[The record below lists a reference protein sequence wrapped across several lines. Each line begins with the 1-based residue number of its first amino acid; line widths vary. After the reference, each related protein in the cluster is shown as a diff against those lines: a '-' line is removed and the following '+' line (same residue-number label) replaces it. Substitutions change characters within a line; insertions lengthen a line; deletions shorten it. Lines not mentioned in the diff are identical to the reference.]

1 MFFKN
6 LMGSV
11 LSEYP
16 SQVRD
21 PGRGRLGTCLSGTNC
36 SSNCQKHQLHGAM
49 RFCEHGSFPLS
60 SLGLSPLLSQKVF
73 KPPSPSMGNSCLP
86 FKPQFGCHFL
96 QDLSFS
102 DGTSLPC
109 FLKSVVL
116 SHHNS
121 QVSVGQS
128 SASHVDA
135 FLSPHL
141 ELKIT
146 SIPHSC

>member
-1 MFFKN
+1 MMFN

-16 SQVRD
+16 SQARE
-21 PGRGRLGTCLSGTNC
+21 PGRRRLGTC
-36 SSNCQKHQLHGAM
+36 CQEQTAAATARSASCTGAV
-49 RFCEHGSFPLS
+49 RFCEQDSFPLS
-60 SLGLSPLLSQKVF
+60 SLGLSLFSLRRSLSHPA
-73 KPPSPSMGNSCLP
+73 PPWEIPACRSNPSSGVSSSRTCP
-86 FKPQFGCHFL
+86 SAG
-96 QDLSFS
+96 

-109 FLKSVVL
+109 FLKSMVL

-121 QVSVGQS
+121 QVSVGPS

-146 SIPHSC
+146 SIPHNC

>member
-1 MFFKN
+1 MMFSKN

-16 SQVRD
+16 SQARD
-21 PGRGRLGTCLSGTNC
+21 PGRGRLGTCLSGTNR
-36 SSNCQKHQLHGAM
+36 SSTSCMGAV
-49 RFCEHGSFPLS
+49 RFCEHSSFPLS
-60 SLGLSPLLSQKVF
+60 SLGLSPLLSQKVL
-73 KPPSPSMGNSCLP
+73 KPPSPSMGNPCLP
-86 FKPQFGCHFL
+86 FKPQFGCQFL
-96 QDLSFS
+96 QHLSLG

-109 FLKSVVL
+109 FPKSVVL

-121 QVSVGQS
+121 QVSVGPS
-128 SASHVDA
+128 SASHVEA

-141 ELKIT
+141 ELKVT